1 MSSKILP
8 NKALNTLRS
17 IFKENKINTK
27 PILSIFIL
35 CLIILSFMLI
45 LIEVFSKHYTF
56 AFFKT
61 NSLTNVTWVL
71 LQKDVDKFDLKGKI
85 IAFDFP
91 LDTKYF
97 KKDTPFAKEVK
108 CQGGDNLS
116 TQDRDYFCNNHH
128 IGKARIAD
136 SKGAAVKQFVFNGVI
151 PKDSYFVM
159 GDNPNSFDSR
169 YWGFLTKDKIK
180 GVAIWEY

>member
-8 NKALNTLRS
+8 NKALNTLKS

-61 NSLTNVTWVL
+61 NSLTNITWVL

-97 KKDTPFAKEVK
+97 KK
-108 CQGGDNLS
+108 
-116 TQDRDYFCNNHH
+116 
-128 IGKARIAD
+128 
-136 SKGAAVKQFVFNGVI
+136 I
-151 PKDSYFVM
+151 PPLQK
-159 GDNPNSFDSR
+159 
-169 YWGFLTKDKIK
+169 K
-180 GVAIWEY
+180 